1 MRKVY
6 YDRAYAVEGKEKGS
20 FRFLFKTIQLAF
32 RGSPVK

>member
-6 YDRAYAVEGKEKGS
+6 YDRACTVEGEEKGS
-20 FRFLFKTIQLAF
+20 FPSLLIQLAF